1 MNKNNMNVRVM
12 LMVVC
17 FLGSMSVV
25 FGNQQTLGEDGA
37 QKIREKLKEPLLRLL
52 SSSEFAPIADVKK
65 RWSDAKVAIDAFEK
79 DLDVL
84 MAQKA
89 GPKVEAQQAPATV
102 ASVPVV
108 QPKEEI
114 KSATKEEIQ
123 KELAGKEKEITEEIK
138 ALQPTLKAEEIAEQQ
153 AQAPVVESAQAPVVE
168 APVVEKPAEAVSA
181 PAVPVETVPVET
193 VPVETVP
200 VETVPAA
207 VVPAEA
213 APVTTV
219 PGVAPAPEMPA
230 PAVAPEIIPPAPE
243 QVPVVTP
250 EQAAMPLPEATGPV
264 AVPEG
269 AQ

>member
-1 MNKNNMNVRVM
+1 MNVRVM

-17 FLGSMSVV
+17 FLGTMPVV
-25 FGNQQTLGEDGA
+25 FGNQQTLGEDGV
-37 QKIREKLKEPLLRLL
+37 QKIRELKEPLLRLL
-52 SSSEFAPIADVKK
+52 SSSEFAPLADVKK
-65 RWSDAKVAIDAFEK
+65 RWSDAKAAIDAFEK

-84 MAQKA
+84 MAQKT
-89 GPKVEAQQAPATV
+89 GPKVAVQQAPATV
-102 ASVPVV
+102 AAVPVV
-108 QPKEEI
+108 QPKEEV

-138 ALQPTLKAEEIAEQQ
+138 ALQPTLKEEEIAEQK
-153 AQAPVVESAQAPVVE
+153 AQAPAVE

-200 VETVPAA
+200 VSTVPAA
-207 VVPAEA
+207 VVPAEV

-219 PGVAPAPEMPA
+219 PVVASAPEMPA
-230 PAVAPEIIPPAPE
+230 PAVAPEIVPPAPE

-250 EQAAMPLPEATGPV
+250 EQPAMPLPETIGSA